1 MLKWSEYGLIAALL
15 AVALAVAWL
24 ALVPIAAA
32 VARRITRPSL
42 VAAGGVPGLVSSPA
56 PTTGLVNGTNLLAWL
71 GFGFVSAALAL
82 RAAALGHGPFAN
94 MYEFSVACAWGV
106 LLADLALERRTDTHV
121 ISGIA
126 LPVALVL
133 MVYAVAIAGTA
144 APLPPALQ
152 NGLLLTAHV
161 AVAIV
166 AYATLTIAFA
176 SAGLFLVQTRFER
189 PWLPAPERLDR
200 WSYRAVT
207 IAFPF
212 LTLVLVLGAVWAE
225 MAWGSYWSWDPKETA
240 ALATWLIYA
249 AYLHGRVVR
258 GWGGSRCAWLVLL
271 GFVAVIFT
279 FSGNLF
285 FGGLHSYSGLR

>member
-1 MLKWSEYGLIAALL
+1 MLKWSELSLIAALL

-24 ALVPIAAA
+24 ALVPIATA
-32 VARRITRPSL
+32 VGRRITRPSL
-42 VAAGGVPGLVSSPA
+42 ATAGGVQAEVSSPPPA
-56 PTTGLVNGTNLLAWL
+56 TGLVGGAVLLAWL
-71 GFGFVSAALAL
+71 GFGFVSAMLVL
-82 RAAALGHGPFAN
+82 RAIALGHGPFAN

-121 ISGIA
+121 VSGIA

-133 MVYAVAIAGTA
+133 LLYAVAIAGTA
-144 APLPPALQ
+144 VPLPPALQ

-176 SAGLFLVQTRFER
+176 AAALLLVQTRIGS
-189 PWLPAPERLDR
+189 PWLPAAERLDR
-200 WSYRAVT
+200 WSHRAVT

-225 MAWGSYWSWDPKETA
+225 VAWGSYWSWDPKETA

-249 AYLHGRVVR
+249 AYLHGRAVR
-258 GWGGSRCAWLVLL
+258 GWRDTRCAWLVVL

-285 FGGLHSYSGLR
+285 FGGLHAYSGLR